1 MSLLNSAPRD
11 LSDVDAASRSP
22 ARASKWGSD
31 AQPSPCPTRTIGAQN
46 TSAREPHGAE
56 EAKLEA
62 EPVSRGD
69 VADRDDP
76 DESEEEKRNRRMASN
91 RESARRSRQRKL
103 ARVAELQDRYAA
115 LWSDRAQ
122 TVHNIQ
128 LMESLV
134 QRVRHENLRLDVDA
148 GRVARRIVAARG
160 DASAVAHPALAVA
173 PRGTAT
179 VSATMRGED
188 RARAPWGATRETSRT
203 GATNAPSG
211 ATEPGRPAEAEAE
224 AEAETLLDV
233 FASAAA

>member
-1 MSLLNSAPRD
+1 MEFARARVSANASTRSRAMSLLNSAPRD

-91 RESARRSRQRKL
+91 RESARRSRG
-103 ARVAELQDRYAA
+103 DNAA
-115 LWSDRAQ
+115 ML
-122 TVHNIQ
+122 I
-128 LMESLV
+128 
-134 QRVRHENLRLDVDA
+134 
-148 GRVARRIVAARG
+148 
-160 DASAVAHPALAVA
+160 
-173 PRGTAT
+173 
-179 VSATMRGED
+179 
-188 RARAPWGATRETSRT
+188 
-203 GATNAPSG
+203 SG
-211 ATEPGRPAEAEAE
+211 AT
-224 AEAETLLDV
+224 
-233 FASAAA
+233 FSSSS